1 MMGEDD
7 LTKSVGV
14 TCVQFYSS
22 EEKMITAESRPSP
35 EWLDSSD
42 AHWKHLVG
50 IDRLDMFM
58 LRSWFSKYIQYNSS
72 LQLI

>member
-35 EWLDSSD
+35 EWLDSFD